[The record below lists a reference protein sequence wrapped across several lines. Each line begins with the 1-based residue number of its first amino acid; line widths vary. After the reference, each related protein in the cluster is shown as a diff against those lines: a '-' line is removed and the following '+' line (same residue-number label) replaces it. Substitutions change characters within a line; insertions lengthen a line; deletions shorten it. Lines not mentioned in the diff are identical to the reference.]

1 MGAVRLQILQ
11 TWDEILTAVA
21 RAENRTVSELKTQN
35 INDFMVTLSNF
46 EKHQNQ
52 KKNGR
57 S

>member
-1 MGAVRLQILQ
+1 MGAVRLHILQ

-52 KKNGR
+52 KKNVR

>member
-1 MGAVRLQILQ
+1 MGAERLHILQ

-52 KKNGR
+52 NKNGR

>member
-1 MGAVRLQILQ
+1 MGAVRLHILQ